1 MHIYER
7 TSVISNR
14 AYHVQELAWRS
25 DDQSPILSVAP
36 PHATWYIVHL
46 SPLRAIGGTELDR
59 LISRKALTLA
69 KCRRDHRKYVQQLIT
84 ADTQSKAGIS
94 WPVQEQTSDPL
105 AQFFQPGS
113 VCVHL
118 QATLIEQKL
127 SWHYNWNKSWK
138 VILPDTSP
146 DLSLDA
152 EFVPMM

>member
-1 MHIYER
+1 MDICR
-7 TSVISNR
+7 TQNILVR
-14 AYHVQELAWRS
+14 ACHVQELAWRS

-94 WPVQEQTSDPL
+94 WPVQERTSDPL
-105 AQFFQPGS
+105 AQYFQPGS
-113 VCVHL
+113 VCPRL
-118 QATLIEQKL
+118 
-127 SWHYNWNKSWK
+127 
-138 VILPDTSP
+138 
-146 DLSLDA
+146 
-152 EFVPMM
+152 